1 MLSCRNG
8 MLGTSRLQRSVKI
21 KRTIVDVHY
30 LAFHQGIFTTNEARM
45 KVQQLIKETCVI
57 VAEDLDTAKA
67 DRITQAAQ
75 KRYEAL
81 CTENSSDSK
90 ELRSHSYKRI
100 YPGIAVYEAIRAEGI
115 TQEKAVWYIR
125 EYFQRFAAKRV
136 PLFQWAIKTFGLAR
150 KFPRLF
156 KSGIEKSCTTNAG
169 FAFEY
174 PESHGNEARL
184 NIVSCPYYEITKK
197 YGCSEITAAYCDSD
211 DAGYGNLHP
220 QLIWG
225 RTKTIGHGGDCC
237 DFLLEYKEN

>member
-1 MLSCRNG
+1 MR
-8 MLGTSRLQRSVKI
+8 
-21 KRTIVDVHY
+21 
-30 LAFHQGIFTTNEARM
+30 
-45 KVQQLIKETCVI
+45 VQLLIKETCKI
-57 VAEDLDTAKA
+57 VSEDVGK
-67 DRITQAAQ
+67 IKAAQ
-75 KRYEAL
+75 IAQSAQNRYKAL
-81 CTENSSDSK
+81 RAENSSDSK

-100 YPGIAVYEAIRAEGI
+100 YPGIAVYEAMRAEDI
-115 TQEKAVWYIR
+115 SQEKAVWYIR

-136 PLFQWAIKTFGLAR
+136 PLFQWAIKTFGLTR

-156 KSGIEKSCTTNAG
+156 KSGIEKSCTSSAG

-184 NIVSCPYYEITKK
+184 TIVSCPYYEITKR
-197 YGCSEITAAYCDSD
+197 YGCPEITSAYCDSD

-225 RTKTIGHGGDCC
+225 RTKTIGRGDDCC

>member
-1 MLSCRNG
+1 
-8 MLGTSRLQRSVKI
+8 
-21 KRTIVDVHY
+21 
-30 LAFHQGIFTTNEARM
+30 M
-45 KVQQLIKETCVI
+45 KVQQLIKETCAI
-57 VAEDLDTAKA
+57 VSEDLGTAKA
-67 DRITQAAQ
+67 DQIARAAQ
-75 KRYEAL
+75 TRFEAL
-81 CTENSSDSK
+81 CAENASDSK
-90 ELRSHSYKRI
+90 ELRAHSYKRI
-100 YPGIAVYEAIRAEGI
+100 YPGIAVYEALRAEGI
-115 TQEKAVWYIR
+115 PQEKAVWYIR

-156 KSGIEKSCTTNAG
+156 KSGIEKSCTSSAG
-169 FAFEY
+169 FTFEY

-197 YGCSEITAAYCDSD
+197 YGCPEITAAYCDSD